1 MKRRFILSSIALCAT
16 VLTFTFCNKP
26 APYSA
31 KLSDSPMKPQLPD
44 VPYDYPAS
52 DNDYLAALGRVLFY
66 DKELSLNK
74 NIACA
79 SCHKQENAF
88 CDSRQFSL
96 GTNNLKTKRNSPS
109 IFTKNSR
116 LFWDGR
122 ANDME
127 DLVFRP
133 VKDEIEMSIHD
144 VQTMIQRINSID
156 YYANIMPYAFPNYK
170 KVDSGMIKKAMAE
183 FLNNFNFSNTKFSR
197 HRKNGEALNSS
208 ESLGQN
214 LFFGRAKCSQCHH
227 IDNNGSSTNSGNNG
241 YGSTTESHNIGLS
254 STNTDRG
261 VGAITG
267 NSFEEGAF
275 MMPVLLNVEYTAP
288 YMHDGSLK
296 TLEEVIDHYD
306 HNVKNNPNLD
316 FRLTDNFMAG
326 GTPQNLYLT
335 AEEKKGL
342 VDFLK
347 TLSDPSILTDERFS
361 DPFVPR

>member
-1 MKRRFILSSIALCAT
+1 MKLKIGFSIVCLCLVA
-16 VLTFTFCNKP
+16 LTFSDCSKTT
-26 APYSA
+26 PYSA
-31 KLSDSPMKPQLPD
+31 KLTDSPMKPQLPD

-52 DNDYLAALGRVLFY
+52 ENDYLAALGRVLFY

-96 GTNNLKTKRNSPS
+96 GTNNMLTKRNSPS

-122 ANDME
+122 ANNME

-133 VKDEIEMSIHD
+133 VRDEVEMSIHD

-170 KVDSGMIKKAMAE
+170 KVDSGMIKTAMAE
-183 FLNNFNFSNTKFSR
+183 FLKNFNFSDTKFSR
-197 HRKNGEALNSS
+197 SQKTGEALTNSENIGKS
-208 ESLGQN
+208 
-214 LFFGRAKCSQCHH
+214 LFFGKANCSQCHH
-227 IDNNGSSTNSGNNG
+227 IENNSFNGTSNG
-241 YGSTTESHNIGLS
+241 YGSTEESHNIGLS
-254 STNTDRG
+254 STNIDRG
-261 VGAITG
+261 VAAISG
-267 NSFEEGAF
+267 NPHDEGAF
-275 MMPVLLNVEYTAP
+275 MMPVLLNVEFTAP

-296 TLEEVIDHYD
+296 TLEEVVDHYD
-306 HNVKNNPNLD
+306 HNIKSNPNLD
-316 FRLTDNFMAG
+316 FRLTNSFAQG
-326 GTPQNLYLT
+326 GQPQQLHLT
-335 AEEKKGL
+335 SVEKKGL

-347 TLSDPSILTDERFS
+347 TLSDHSILTDERFS